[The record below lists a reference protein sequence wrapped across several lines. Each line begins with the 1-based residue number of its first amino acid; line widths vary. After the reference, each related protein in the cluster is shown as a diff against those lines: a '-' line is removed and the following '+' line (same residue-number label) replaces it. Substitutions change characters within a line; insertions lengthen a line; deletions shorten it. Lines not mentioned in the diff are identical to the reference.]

1 MSHPSIDHW
10 QGIKRIMRYIK
21 GTLDYGI
28 EFNASENDAIKLIG
42 YSDADWAGDVVS
54 RKSTSGFVFKLAG
67 GAVSWQSKR
76 QATIAL
82 SSTEA
87 EYLALS
93 SAVQEAVWLRQLLSD
108 LGFQQESPTT
118 INEDNQ
124 GVIAL
129 SKHPT
134 SHSRTKHIDIRYHYI
149 RQEINEKRIKVV
161 YCSTDKMIAD
171 ILTKGLG
178 KQKFETFRD
187 LLGVG
192 QSN

>member
-1 MSHPSIDHW
+1 
-10 QGIKRIMRYIK
+10 
-21 GTLDYGI
+21 
-28 EFNASENDAIKLIG
+28 
-42 YSDADWAGDVVS
+42 
-54 RKSTSGFVFKLAG
+54 
-67 GAVSWQSKR
+67 
-76 QATIAL
+76 
-82 SSTEA
+82 
-87 EYLALS
+87 LALS

-108 LGFQQESPTT
+108 LGFQQDSPTT

-134 SHSRTKHIDIRYHYI
+134 SHSRTKHIDNQYHYI
-149 RQEINEKRIKVV
+149 RQEINDKRIKVV

-171 ILTKGLG
+171 ILIKGLG